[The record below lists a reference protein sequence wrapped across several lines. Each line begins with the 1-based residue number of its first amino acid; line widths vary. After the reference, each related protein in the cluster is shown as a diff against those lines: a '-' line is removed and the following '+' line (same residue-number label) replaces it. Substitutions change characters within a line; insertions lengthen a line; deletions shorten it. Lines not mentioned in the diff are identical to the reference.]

1 MIRSNLA
8 NNVQHS
14 IKVYFIKDFVNTQ
27 TLLSSCCKLIKSIKH
42 ETLLPDFMIFNGE
55 QKNNDYE
62 KAADFV
68 EFFFSIA
75 SDLSDMFTD
84 FSDGIYN
91 LLEFTLT
98 DC

>member
-1 MIRSNLA
+1 
-8 NNVQHS
+8 
-14 IKVYFIKDFVNTQ
+14 
-27 TLLSSCCKLIKSIKH
+27 
-42 ETLLPDFMIFNGE
+42 MIFNGE

-91 LLEFTLT
+91 LLDFTLT